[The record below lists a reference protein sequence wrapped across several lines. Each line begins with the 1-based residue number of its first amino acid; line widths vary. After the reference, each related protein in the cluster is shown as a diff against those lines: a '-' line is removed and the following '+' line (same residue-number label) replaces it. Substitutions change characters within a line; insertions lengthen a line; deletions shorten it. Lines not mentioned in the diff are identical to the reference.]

1 MKKIGIL
8 TCARSNDVCTRAG
21 CLNAFNER
29 KDFFRDYGQDVRLG
43 VLMTCNGCR
52 RDTPEQPSEDEKM
65 KEKVERL
72 RKEEIDV
79 VHVGVCRMHGGKE
92 CPRITEIC
100 TMIENQG
107 IAVIR
112 GTHREG

>member
-1 MKKIGIL
+1 MRKIGIL

-29 KDFFRDYGQDVRLG
+29 RDFFSSYGDEVRLG
-43 VLMTCNGCR
+43 ALMTCNGCR
-52 RDTPEQPSEDEKM
+52 RDTMENPSEDEKM

-72 RKEEIDV
+72 YREKIDT
-79 VHVGVCRMHGGKE
+79 VHVGVCRIHGGKE

-100 TMIENQG
+100 TMIEARG
-107 IAVIR
+107 IIVTR

>member
-1 MKKIGIL
+1 MRKIGIL

-29 KDFFRDYGQDVRLG
+29 RDFFGDYEQEVRLG
-43 VLMTCNGCR
+43 ALMTCNGCR
-52 RDTPEQPSEDEKM
+52 NDTPESPSEDEKM

-72 RKEEIDV
+72 CKEGIDT

-100 TMIENQG
+100 GMIEDKG